1 MFITSVFAEV
11 QPFECTWRHEVVAIH
26 LSAIETHEANA
37 VGFGDTKRPVEERRV
52 QNLLIEIICTAVR
65 VQHVAVSVILA
76 LVLEIA
82 QVGTQLW

>member
-1 MFITSVFAEV
+1 MFLASIFSEV
-11 QPFECTWRHEVVAIH
+11 QPFECTGRHEVGAIH

-37 VGFGDTKRPVEERRV
+37 GGFGDTKRPVEERRI
-52 QNLLIEIICTAVR
+52 QKLLIEIICAAVR